1 MDYFLLEHTGE
12 LCIIILRRK
21 KGNRSP
27 YITKWIPNDII
38 QNGSSDDV
46 RHRKQFNY
54 SCIDKMD
61 S

>member
-1 MDYFLLEHTGE
+1 MDYFFSHTRAVYHY
-12 LCIIILRRK
+12 IKKKK